1 MSRMLNRVLIGV
13 SAMALASCSSV
24 EGVKDVASFD
34 RSNEA
39 LNAQLGTMSGAPSP
53 DNMDVISKAA
63 YWGTRYDR
71 NPSDSDTAVNYSKA
85 LRDMENNEE
94 ALKVMTRFAETV
106 RADAAVNL
114 ELGKVLIANDRA
126 FEAVRPLERSIDAE
140 PRNWSAYSAYGVA
153 LDKIGEHG
161 EARKQYDIA
170 LSLSPENVSVL
181 NNKGLSY
188 ALSGDIQRAE
198 MTLRKATT
206 SREGS
211 ARVRQNLA
219 LVLGFAGKANEAE
232 RLARSDLPPRIAD
245 NNVTYFRS
253 LVAQPAYWQEFSGD
267 NVDLPDFGEEYV
279 NPPRAS
285 RMTPVYEVPLTVNG
299 QPAPGA
305 DTPQRPVA
313 PAASEP
319 TPLQPQPQPIE
330 PEEEENEEILS
341 SLADDQSQ
349 G

>member
-1 MSRMLNRVLIGV
+1 MLNRVLIGV

-24 EGVKDVASFD
+24 EGVKDAASFD

-39 LNAQLGTMSGAPSP
+39 LNAQLGAMSGAPSP

-71 NPSDSDTAVNYSKA
+71 NPSDSDTAVQYSKA
-85 LRDMENNEE
+85 LRDMENNDE

-106 RADAAVNL
+106 RTDAAVNL
-114 ELGKVLIANDRA
+114 ELGKVLLANDRA
-126 FEAVRPLERSIDAE
+126 FEAVRPLERAIMAD

-153 LDKIGEHG
+153 LDKIGEHA
-161 EARKQYDIA
+161 EARNQYDIA
-170 LSLSPENVSVL
+170 LSLSPDNVTIL

-198 MTLRKATT
+198 LTLRKA
-206 SREGS
+206 SSNREGS

-219 LVLGFAGKANEAE
+219 LVLGFAGKASEAE

-245 NNVTYFRS
+245 NNVAYFRS
-253 LVAQPAYWQEFSGD
+253 LVAQPAYWQEFTGD

-285 RMTPVYEVPLTVNG
+285 RMTPVHEVPLTVNG
-299 QPAPGA
+299 QAAPGGSA
-305 DTPQRPVA
+305 PQQPSA
-313 PAASEP
+313 PAATEP
-319 TPLQPQPQPIE
+319 RPLQPQPQPVE
-330 PEEEENEEILS
+330 PEEEENDEILS
-341 SLADDQSQ
+341 SLADDNTQ